1 MKVLLETYY
10 ILLPILA
17 TALIGWVGILLKD
30 QKSKDDER
38 EKKQAAQSAGIMLVL
53 RYMLQRYHGEYK
65 IQGTITYNQY
75 QNWNDIYKIYQS
87 LGGNSVAEE
96 WNEDIERMKKC
107 DSTSETSIYAAFL
120 KQQKKDDK

>member
-17 TALIGWVGILLKD
+17 TALIGWVGILLKG

-38 EKKQAAQSAGIMLVL
+38 EKKQAAQSAGIMLIL

-75 QNWNDIYKIYQS
+75 RNWNDIYKIYQS

-120 KQQKKDDK
+120 KQQKKDDE